1 MFVKKAVL
9 LLLQVGSPIWRAAES
24 LDFGHNDDS
33 VLCRVLLIET
43 LSEDFSSQIETAC
56 VPIIDNEEID
66 TSIVMGNI
74 PTVHDYVR
82 ITKAVYQEKSLLT
95 SNQSQ
100 VIPVQPASHFR
111 RLRNQDPSS
120 ILMVRISTRDQ
131 EPTFT
136 TKELEE
142 VMTNPNAQNQ
152 TNFIQQF
159 FRCSMGQVRFT
170 PTKIMDVHIHQRV
183 SSFESSQQLV
193 DAAQEDGLFGTQ
205 YDRFG

>member
-1 MFVKKAVL
+1 MSKPSIMFVKKAVL

-120 ILMVRISTRDQ
+120 ILMVRISTLDLILAHACPHNLILHRTLSKNSRRRKRD
-131 EPTFT
+131 T
-136 TKELEE
+136 
-142 VMTNPNAQNQ
+142 VAS
-152 TNFIQQF
+152 
-159 FRCSMGQVRFT
+159 FRV
-170 PTKIMDVHIHQRV
+170 I
-183 SSFESSQQLV
+183 
-193 DAAQEDGLFGTQ
+193 
-205 YDRFG
+205 